1 MFKTKNNYNI
11 LMSTFIW
18 ILDFHMNQIRI
29 LINSINSPARV
40 IKLQLPMENY
50 SFRVNK
56 LNLYLTTA
64 NFVFTENSLSFPCFI
79 IKISQNTVQKKIQ
92 KHSCKGGMILL
103 LSKNI
108 HLFPYLLLK
117 SLIQSM

>member
-1 MFKTKNNYNI
+1 
-11 LMSTFIW
+11 
-18 ILDFHMNQIRI
+18 
-29 LINSINSPARV
+29 
-40 IKLQLPMENY
+40 MENY

-56 LNLYLTTA
+56 FNNLYLTTA
-64 NFVFTENSLSFPCFI
+64 NSVFAENSLSFPCFI
-79 IKISQNTVQKKIQ
+79 IKISQYTVQKKIQ

-108 HLFPYLLLK
+108 HLFPDLFLK